1 MGRMA
6 PKTSR
11 TRKTTKGRKA
21 ARTTKAA
28 KPRTTSRGAARA
40 KATARRARKGGQP
53 RRRTA
58 VERMLE
64 REPLETPQLANEK
77 ALQDDGFEH
86 S

>member
-1 MGRMA
+1 
-6 PKTSR
+6 
-11 TRKTTKGRKA
+11 
-21 ARTTKAA
+21 
-28 KPRTTSRGAARA
+28 
-40 KATARRARKGGQP
+40 
-53 RRRTA
+53 

>member
-1 MGRMA
+1 MA
-6 PKTSR
+6 TKTSKTSR
-11 TRKTTKGRKA
+11 TRKTPKGRKA
-21 ARTTKAA
+21 ARKTTAA
-28 KPRTTSRGAARA
+28 KRTTSRGATRA